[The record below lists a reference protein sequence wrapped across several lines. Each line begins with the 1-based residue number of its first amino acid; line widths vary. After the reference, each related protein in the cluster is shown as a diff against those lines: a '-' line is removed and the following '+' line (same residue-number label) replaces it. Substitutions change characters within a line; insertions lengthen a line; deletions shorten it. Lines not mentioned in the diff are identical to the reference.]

1 MGMTKKICGNCVE
14 FSFNKYSTSNFD
26 DRHFCN
32 LAIRNGD
39 FEDSICLRLPTESCE
54 NWKGDVE

>member
-1 MGMTKKICGNCVE
+1 MTKKICGNCVE

-26 DRHFCN
+26 DRHYCN

-39 FEDSICLRLPTESCE
+39 FEDSICLRSPTESCE
-54 NWKGDVE
+54 NWKGDV

>member
-1 MGMTKKICGNCVE
+1 MTEKRCGNCVE

-26 DRHFCN
+26 DRHYCN

-54 NWKGDVE
+54 NWKGD